1 MKKIKDFYLDENKWV
16 GKAKVRKAI
25 KDMREKL
32 KKYKFKDEHGHPL
45 ELCVDYT
52 NLEKEVGVN
61 VR

>member
-32 KKYKFKDEHGHPL
+32 KKYKFRISESFSNITL
-45 ELCVDYT
+45 
-52 NLEKEVGVN
+52 
-61 VR
+61 